1 MSKVGDHI
9 TAKAGSW
16 TFGGITAKKFKKHIS
31 RSVPLYKEGQILTSQ
46 FSEFFISNNDTFNY
60 LSTKF
65 ETYGEFSPMK
75 IIILKK

>member
-31 RSVPLYKEGQILTSQ
+31 RSVPLYKEGQILTAQ
-46 FSEFFISNNDTFNY
+46 FSEFFISRNDTVY
-60 LSTKF
+60 DLGCSTCLLY
-65 ETYGEFSPMK
+65 TSPSPRDS
-75 IIILKK
+75 